1 MISMSKEIENNSLK
15 VPQENNNPESNVVN
29 QMNNPEL
36 NHDKN
41 DLSLKDN
48 SKNNDLEA
56 AFGYRVNRYVSLE
69 LYYEN
74 KQKERFSLRA
84 LGNL

>member
-1 MISMSKEIENNSLK
+1 MGISISPFKYVWFGIEGSTEDEAPLWYRLK
-15 VPQENNNPESNVVN
+15 FDFGRSEYYGWLRYS
-29 QMNNPEL
+29 
-36 NHDKN
+36 KN
-41 DLSLKDN
+41 D
-48 SKNNDLEA
+48 DLEA